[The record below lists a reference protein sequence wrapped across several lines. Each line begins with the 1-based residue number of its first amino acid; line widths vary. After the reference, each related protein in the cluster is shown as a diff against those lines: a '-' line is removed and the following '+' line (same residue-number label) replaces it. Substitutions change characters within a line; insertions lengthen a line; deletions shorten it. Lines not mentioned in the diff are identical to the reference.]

1 MCTGICLFISS
12 TTLRHT
18 TGKNGTRITQFK
30 IVLWDFRNNLKM
42 AALNRNGHKYG
53 HFNIWLCHSSNQHA
67 KSLGMQLP
75 YPTLP
80 HLDPAVTPPVESWGL
95 SQLCGDLSSAL
106 DDEDGCDVEMAGDI
120 IYDHDEIKLMEER
133 DDATAAAAAAAST
146 AAAAAAVAA
155 AATPQAAAAAA
166 EAETGEEV
174 LQPGARQGLTLV
186 HFSVQPE
193 LFQSL
198 SY

>member
-1 MCTGICLFISS
+1 
-12 TTLRHT
+12 
-18 TGKNGTRITQFK
+18 
-30 IVLWDFRNNLKM
+30 M

-53 HFNIWLCHSSNQHA
+53 HFNIWLCHSSSQHA

-120 IYDHDEIKLMEER
+120 IFDHDEIKLMKER
-133 DDATAAAAAAAST
+133 DDA

-155 AATPQAAAAAA
+155 AATAPAAAAAVAAAAAPQAAAAAAA

-174 LQPGARQGLTLV
+174 LLPGARQGLTLV
-186 HFSVQPE
+186 HFYVQPE

-198 SY
+198 S